1 MASNS
6 GRKSGSSGRSS
17 SRKRVVIG
25 AEETTRVRYSRD
37 KPHVESERRKTPR
50 QSERASSGKKGPSK
64 KSSPAGRRMAS
75 EKRDER
81 DRRRRAIARRRI
93 ALGVGVGLVAIALIW
108 GLVALWRAPL
118 LPVKNVEVDGASR
131 LTTAS
136 VLASAAVP
144 ADATLP
150 RLPKAQIVA
159 RLSANPWIAEA
170 RVTRSLPGTVKI
182 AIVERTPA
190 AIVDTGASGPWL
202 VSADSYWL
210 APKSVEDTMVVT
222 TIRDVPAAVPLAG
235 KQSDSKELKNA
246 LEVVG
251 GLSPELRGRVQTV
264 SAATVD
270 KTALTLVDGIQV
282 FVGSSQEIGKKD
294 QLVRQILAKEKK
306 LVYINVRVVSRP
318 TWRGLE
324 PEN

>member
-1 MASNS
+1 MTSAT
-6 GRKSGSSGRSS
+6 GAGVRS
-17 SRKRVVIG
+17 RV
-25 AEETTRVRYSRD
+25 D
-37 KPHVESERRKTPR
+37 
-50 QSERASSGKKGPSK
+50 
-64 KSSPAGRRMAS
+64 
-75 EKRDER
+75 
-81 DRRRRAIARRRI
+81 RI
-93 ALGVGVGLVAIALIW
+93 ALGIGVGLVAAALVW

-118 LPVKNVEVDGASR
+118 LPVKSVEVEGASR

-190 AIVDTGASGPWL
+190 AVVDTGASGPWL

-210 APKSVEDTMVVT
+210 APKSAEDTMVVT

-246 LEVVG
+246 LEVVA
-251 GLSPELRGRVQTV
+251 GLSPELRGRVQAV

-282 FVGSSQEIGKKD
+282 FVGSSQEISKKD